1 MSYKEERKLSTKD
14 LMRKKRF
21 NALCDKMKSAGYNV
35 QNLFYYELGTVGLAN
50 LLSFPFAFLL
60 VYFYLLHNADIS
72 DSAFGYRVGL
82 LFAYLFTF
90 LTNIRSGVL
99 PYPIQLFFFI
109 LIYLLAISMD
119 DAVENIPLFII
130 TGGVLPYICSFLLF
144 EQIHKMALAH
154 FAKGGQEDVES
165 VFSSGRLT
173 SYYITLTPLSKR
185 NYMCV
190 ALIPLVLTLFL
201 GIAAS
206 YLSCFG
212 LYIFAQMMIFL
223 SGYDLLLLIR
233 LLTHWVK
240 GSDIQ
245 YIEHPIVCGLVA
257 FVKKND

>member
-60 VYFYLLHNADIS
+60 AYFYLLHNTDIS

-99 PYPIQLFFFI
+99 PYPMQLFFFI

-119 DAVENIPLFII
+119 D
-130 TGGVLPYICSFLLF
+130 T
-144 EQIHKMALAH
+144 
-154 FAKGGQEDVES
+154 
-165 VFSSGRLT
+165 
-173 SYYITLTPLSKR
+173 
-185 NYMCV
+185 V
-190 ALIPLVLTLFL
+190 ALSLDHVAAFENE
-201 GIAAS
+201 IAQA
-206 YLSCFG
+206 G
-212 LYIFAQMMIFL
+212 LDTAAV
-223 SGYDLLLLIR
+223 SPKLLPNYTKLKSI
-233 LLTHWVK
+233 
-240 GSDIQ
+240 
-245 YIEHPIVCGLVA
+245 
-257 FVKKND
+257 